1 MTTEC
6 LLSVVVRE
14 ILFTSRVVV
23 VVIVVNLGPLLTPPP
38 SKTSPFEQNLK
49 NGPEFLLVFLDL
61 LLYSQI
67 LYS

>member
-23 VVIVVNLGPLLTPPP
+23 VVIVVNLGPSLTPPP

-49 NGPEFLLVFLDL
+49 DGPDSSFVNL
-61 LLYSQI
+61 I
-67 LYS
+67 LIL

>member
-23 VVIVVNLGPLLTPPP
+23 VVIVVNLGPLLTGHILLSDTEFKGEGPAPSGSRPP
-38 SKTSPFEQNLK
+38 
-49 NGPEFLLVFLDL
+49 LVKA
-61 LLYSQI
+61 Q
-67 LYS
+67 